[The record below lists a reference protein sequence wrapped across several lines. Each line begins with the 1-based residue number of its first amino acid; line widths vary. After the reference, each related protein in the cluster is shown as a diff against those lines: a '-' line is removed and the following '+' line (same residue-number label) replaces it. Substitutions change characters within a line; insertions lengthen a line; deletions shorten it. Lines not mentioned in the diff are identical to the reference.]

1 MLNVNI
7 TIQADAEGAFTR
19 TEQEVLNALAGS
31 RAKTTQVGEVKV
43 VETVPVAKA
52 PAPVEEAPAKPK
64 RTRRTKAEIEAEK
77 AAKEAEEIAQ
87 QEAHEAPEE
96 AHEAPEEAHEAP
108 EEEPKTLREELEEE
122 DEVSPETLRKD
133 VVKLA
138 SALVSNGQAGD
149 VRKALTNIG
158 AKKVS
163 EVKDKDLQALKSS
176 LEDFNVN

>member
-96 AHEAPEEAHEAP
+96 AHEAPEE
-108 EEEPKTLREELEEE
+108 EPKTLREELEEE